1 MFSNSKF
8 KHVSQIILDRWVSRN
23 GAFARPDELYFG
35 IPDELNVRM
44 ALNVV
49 HTPDGANPLDW
60 RFEAIKFYGFKSTII
75 DLKRIMPNGPLRA
88 VPDQNYV
95 TSDVIPHYQSVRLSG
110 HPAIDFVNTK
120 VLGLALGYDRIV
132 LPQKLDGTSQWCVA
146 VTEGRFIGLARNSG
160 TAQGDPVDEAIIQLL
175 MEGQTTKEVAAAL
188 AISPRTVEH
197 RIERIRVR
205 YDARNVTH
213 LVAKIMTEHLER
225 RKTMSHDIAA
235 VQR

>member
-8 KHVSQIILDRWVSRN
+8 KYVSQAILDRWVSRN
-23 GAFARPDELYFG
+23 GAFETPKELYSGF
-35 IPDELNVRM
+35 PAELNVRM
-44 ALNVV
+44 ALNVM
-49 HTPDGANPLDW
+49 HTPEVESPLDW
-60 RFEAIKFYGFKSTII
+60 TFEAIKFYGFKSTII
-75 DLKRIMPNGPLRA
+75 DLKKIMPNGPLRA
-88 VPDQNYV
+88 VPDQTYV
-95 TSDVIPHYQSVRLSG
+95 ATDVVPHYQSVRSSG

-132 LPQKLDGTSQWCVA
+132 LPQKLDGRSHWCVA
-146 VTEGRFIGLARNSG
+146 VTEGRFIGLARSG
-160 TAQGDPVDEAIIQLL
+160 ETAQGDPVDEAIIQLL

-188 AISPRTVEH
+188 AVSPRTVEH

-225 RKTMSHDIAA
+225 RKTLPSDAA
-235 VQR
+235 IEA